1 MVSPMR
7 SRYSV
12 LIGLLVA
19 TVALVGGTAAEAAIT
34 TPPCFACSGFV
45 TGEPLQEP
53 QRVEST
59 NGSLSTSLTAKLTTT
74 TVGGRTVRGEVYNGQ
89 FPGPTLVISPGD
101 QFNVLLRNRMQADYL
116 PYGASSLDPPPIFP
130 GQPYAGFPQPLGN
143 ITNLHVHGLHVSPKA
158 PSDDVLL
165 AIKPGGQ
172 YQYRYSIPADHPTG
186 LFWYHPHGHMYTDM
200 QLSQGQAGAIIMR
213 GGLDEIAGIKGL
225 RDRLM
230 VIQNVQVKNGAIASG
245 QYQVPK
251 YRLITINGQVQPVV
265 DIKPGETQR
274 WRILNATTERF
285 MKVLPMGGATYWQL
299 SMDGNTLS
307 TPRRIGRIWLAPG
320 QRMEVLVQAGAKTG
334 SFPLIQSHFKARP
347 TPYGLQP
354 RVQIATLRVAG
365 EAQTPEAI
373 PTTLLPQRDLRG
385 KSVKIAAKRVI
396 RFTQSPPR
404 FFIDGALFYD
414 HRTPNATHDHGGTS
428 SMPAMG
434 GSGGSGNTVG
444 PTFLARV
451 GTVQEWTIAND
462 SPEWHNFHMHVN
474 NYQVV
479 RRNGQAL
486 TGQPE
491 WEDSIAIPPGRT
503 VVVRI
508 PFDDFVGTT
517 VFHCHVL
524 VHEDHGMMAVVKIRP
539 AYGSTD

>member
-45 TGEPLQEP
+45 TGEPLQDP
-53 QRVEST
+53 QRIESA

-130 GQPYAGFPQPLGN
+130 GQPYAGYPQPLGN
-143 ITNLHVHGLHVSPKA
+143 ITNLHVHGLHVSPNA
-158 PSDDVLL
+158 PADDVLL
-165 AIKPGGQ
+165 AIKPGEQ
-172 YQYRYSIPADHPTG
+172 YQYQYPIPADHASG
-186 LFWYHPHGHMYTDM
+186 LFWYHPHHHQYTDV
-200 QLSQGQAGAIIMR
+200 QVSQGQAGAIIVR

-225 RDRLM
+225 RDRVM
-230 VIQNVQVKNGAIASG
+230 VIQNVQVKNGAITSG
-245 QYQVPK
+245 QYQVPVH
-251 YRLITINGQVQPVV
+251 RLITINGQVQPVV

-274 WRILNATTERF
+274 WRILNATAERF
-285 MKVLPMGGATYWQL
+285 LKILPMGGATYWQL
-299 SMDGNTLS
+299 SQDGNTFG
-307 TPRRIGRIWLAPG
+307 TPKRIGRIWLAPG
-320 QRMEVLVQAGAKTG
+320 QRMEVLVQAGPKAG
-334 SFPLIQSHFKARP
+334 SFPLIQSYFNQRP
-347 TPYGLQP
+347 TPYGTQP

-365 EAQTPEAI
+365 AAQTPEAI

-385 KSVKIAAKRVI
+385 ASVKIAAKRVI
-396 RFTQSPPR
+396 RFTQSPSIAQ
-404 FFIDGALFYD
+404 FYIDGALFYD
-414 HRTPNATHDHGGTS
+414 RR
-428 SMPAMG
+428 SMSGMPGMG
-434 GSGGSGNTVG
+434 GSKNAVG
-444 PTFLARV
+444 PTFVARV

-462 SPEWHNFHMHVN
+462 SPEWHAFHMHVN
-474 NYQVV
+474 AYQVV

-486 TGQPE
+486 TGPPE
-491 WEDSIAIPPGRT
+491 WADSIAIPPGRT
-503 VVVRI
+503 IVVRI
-508 PFDDFVGTT
+508 PFDDFAGTT

-524 VHEDHGMMAVVKIRP
+524 VHEDHGQMAVMKILP
-539 AYGSTD
+539 ADGSTD